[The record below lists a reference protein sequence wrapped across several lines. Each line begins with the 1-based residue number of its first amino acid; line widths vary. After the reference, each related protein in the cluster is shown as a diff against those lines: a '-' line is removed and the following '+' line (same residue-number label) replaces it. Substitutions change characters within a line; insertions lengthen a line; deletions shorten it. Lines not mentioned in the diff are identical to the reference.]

1 MPERE
6 FARICNPRYERAEQF
21 FNVARFIADPS
32 EQRHVGIAGE
42 ARLAPMLNGDPVDEA
57 EAPLT
62 ASAELLNFLG
72 RFEESVRPVHDCA
85 NGQRRAAFRSIRSHS
100 HARCRRGVYRPVAA
114 CGMRPAGTPKATAPL
129 APGAAVLPA
138 GGRSQAKLRRFPSV
152 APRIDSRNSPDERSA
167 DARSGADLSLRSD
180 NWRASNCRVS
190 YVEGIARADTG
201 RGGARK

>member
-85 NGQRRAAFRSIRSHS
+85 NGQRRAASRLIRSHS
-100 HARCRRGVYRPVAA
+100 HAGVAGEYTAQLQHVECGLLGLQRR
-114 CGMRPAGTPKATAPL
+114 
-129 APGAAVLPA
+129 
-138 GGRSQAKLRRFPSV
+138 LRR
-152 APRIDSRNSPDERSA
+152 
-167 DARSGADLSLRSD
+167 
-180 NWRASNCRVS
+180 
-190 YVEGIARADTG
+190 
-201 RGGARK
+201 